1 MLAGETPNMPDDA
14 ARSRPRHH
22 DAAEPPPVSMAVDR
36 FADDETAA
44 SEFFDGPSAEQLAKR
59 FAPQPPF
66 SASVA
71 QQVRP
76 APEDRA
82 SDGSRSSL
90 APLRSPI
97 RWPPEPHAG
106 DRSPNPYAPPRSR
119 KSTTATAASVDAPP
133 PGHEPRPAR
142 AVFAPAP
149 GTARAGDGGR
159 VDPIRWRASDETA
172 GSLLR
177 PPHGTNWSGK
187 VAVVAM
193 VFAVAIGGVVTV
205 VTMESSPAQPAPGV
219 AAADPIP
226 ARASDNELS
235 AAAMRPSMGKMITAA
250 RGSASGIGVIL
261 AEDASIGLAPAERAP
276 SSAKVIPLPQP
287 AAASVDLL
295 PTRDA
300 GSGGDIDG
308 AAIDSRGASVAPPV
322 PSRVAIDQPLTDPV
336 DVTAGGGDS
345 LAEPPLPAPT
355 PRPNHGAAPPKSV
368 LAYAPAAVSADRGA
382 KAIATKG
389 YKPPAIALK
398 PAAARVVSS
407 VNMRASADNKA
418 PIVTALPAG
427 SRVTI
432 VKCKSWCEIVADGKR
447 GFVLQ
452 SFLETTARVAKPAV
466 GDRRRDAGASALG
479 NPYLKDL
486 SLY

>member
-1 MLAGETPNMPDDA
+1 MHLRLDTSHARLMP
-14 ARSRPRHH
+14 
-22 DAAEPPPVSMAVDR
+22 
-36 FADDETAA
+36 
-44 SEFFDGPSAEQLAKR
+44 
-59 FAPQPPF
+59 
-66 SASVA
+66 
-71 QQVRP
+71 
-76 APEDRA
+76 
-82 SDGSRSSL
+82 SSL
-90 APLRSPI
+90 LRPVLLAPSMV
-97 RWPPEPHAG
+97 A
-106 DRSPNPYAPPRSR
+106 D
-119 KSTTATAASVDAPP
+119 
-133 PGHEPRPAR
+133 
-142 AVFAPAP
+142 
-149 GTARAGDGGR
+149 

-193 VFAVAIGGVVTV
+193 VLAVAIGGLVTV

-219 AAADPIP
+219 AAAAPIP

-235 AAAMRPSMGKMITAA
+235 AAAMRPSMGKMIIAA

-261 AEDASIGLAPAERAP
+261 AEGASIGLAPAERAP

-287 AAASVDLL
+287 AAASVDL

-300 GSGGDIDG
+300 RSGGDIDG
-308 AAIDSRGASVAPPV
+308 AAIDSRGASAAPPV
-322 PSRVAIDQPLTDPV
+322 PSRVAIDRPLTDHV
-336 DVTAGGGDS
+336 DVTTGGGDS
-345 LAEPPLPAPT
+345 LAEPPLPTPT
-355 PRPNHGAAPPKSV
+355 PRPNHGAAPPKGV

-382 KAIATKG
+382 KAIASKG
-389 YKPPAIALK
+389 YKPPAITLK
-398 PAAARVVSS
+398 PAEARVVSS

-466 GDRRRDAGASALG
+466 GDHRRDAGGSASG
-479 NPYLKDL
+479 NPYLKD
-486 SLY
+486 